1 MTILLTRDAAAF
13 ADRAWE
19 FLQTRVE
26 CNILATVLTAVRAG
40 TLAGRGELFACVL
53 DGHGRVRGAALRT
66 PPRPMLA
73 SPLEPDAVDELI
85 ASWVAEDP
93 GLDAV
98 NSVAPT
104 ARTLATAWARL
115 TGGRVETQMQMA
127 MHVLES
133 VTDPPY
139 PARGRLAPVAA
150 AQLQTLIEWWQ
161 AFAVEADIGGDVES
175 AAGAARVRMDARGAF
190 FWDHEGRPVSLV
202 AVNPAVA
209 GVARVGPVYTPP
221 SERGRGYAGSA
232 VAALSRRALAEGAGR
247 CALFTDLANP
257 TSNKIYAEVGYRRLS
272 DWETIALKSAGANP
286 VSSDLA
292 PPSLIHGPTGDR
304 RGGD

>member
-13 ADRAWE
+13 DDRAGD
-19 FLQTRVE
+19 FLQSKVE

-40 TLAGRGELFACVL
+40 TLTGREELFACVL
-53 DGHGRVRGAALRT
+53 DDSGRVRGAALRT
-66 PPRPMLA
+66 PPRPMLC
-73 SPLEPDAVDELI
+73 SPLDPDAADGLI
-85 ASWVAEDP
+85 EAWVAEDP

-104 ARTLATAWARL
+104 ARALAAAWAQR
-115 TGGRVETQMQMA
+115 TGGRTETQMQMA

-133 VTDPPY
+133 VTDPPH
-139 PARGRLAPVAA
+139 PAVGRLVPVAA
-150 AQLQTLIEWWQ
+150 AQLETLIEWWR
-161 AFAVEADIGGDVES
+161 AFAVEARVGGDVES
-175 AAGAARVRMDARGAF
+175 AAGVARARMDAGGAF
-190 FWDHEGRPVSLV
+190 FWEHEGRPVSLV

-232 VAALSRRALAEGAGR
+232 VAALSRRTLAEGARR

-257 TSNKIYAEVGYRRLS
+257 TSNKIYAEVGYRRLC
-272 DWETIALKSAGANP
+272 DWQTIALGPAGE
-286 VSSDLA
+286 
-292 PPSLIHGPTGDR
+292 GR
-304 RGGD
+304 